1 MNHLAYPTSPG
12 GIYKRKLTD
21 QLEAISGLKYCTSCN
36 QLRPVAQVKV
46 YRSTNGRGSVP
57 RCNDCMERRRAAMEA
72 IKCSR
77 A

>member
-1 MNHLAYPTSPG
+1 MLTYPTTAAG
-12 GIYKRKLTD
+12 RYKRRQTD
-21 QLEAISGLKYCTSCN
+21 LLESISGLKYCTSCN
-36 QLRPVAQVKV
+36 QLKPVAQVKV
-46 YRSTNGRGSVP
+46 YRSTNGRGAVP